1 MSGFRD
7 YFLSTAAIAAAMLA
21 CGVAVAQADDDNDH
35 SQRHGY
41 KHVLL
46 ISVDGMHAVDLKRWV
61 ESRPGGNFAQLTG
74 KGVVYPNAYT
84 TAPSDSYPGMLAQ
97 VTGATPKGGGLFYD
111 DSYDRTEYPAKAF
124 YTSQGLNDPGCVSPA
139 GTELTNFEALDKSYN
154 YSSGLVADYTAGGTL
169 GQVYTQ
175 LDPDHMQRKLV
186 NGQCVPVYPHDYV
199 RTNTIFE
206 VIKEAGMRTAW
217 SDKHPAYEDLA
228 GPSGKGL
235 DELFTPEINSQ
246 DTIDAGAQ
254 PGDDY
259 TTSYTGVRSYDSLKV
274 KAVLN
279 WIDGYDG
286 MRAQRQPVPAIFGM
300 NFQAVSVGQKLAKAG
315 HADADK
321 SLVGGYADGKAT
333 PGNALT
339 LQFQFVDDALGKF
352 VNELKAQNL
361 YDSTLIIVSAKHGQS
376 PIDVKDRVAISDA
389 LYSKVPGFG
398 TNGFE
403 ICDDEALVWLS
414 PELQQATNPATGHP
428 YYADAKAYI
437 LAHAA
442 DLHIQK
448 LLDRDELTKLYE
460 DPFHN
465 SRVPDFIA
473 ITDHGVIC
481 TGGSKLAEHGG
492 FSNDDRNVLLL
503 LSSPRIKHA
512 RVVEETAY
520 TTQIA
525 PTILHA
531 LDLNPHSLQ
540 AVRDEG
546 VEALKLK

>member
-1 MSGFRD
+1 MCGFRD
-7 YFLSTAAIAAAMLA
+7 YLLSTAAIAGAMLA
-21 CGVAVAQADDDNDH
+21 CGVAVAHADDDGPH
-35 SQRHGY
+35 GGHGY

-46 ISVDGMHAVDLKRWV
+46 ISVDGMHSIDLKRWIA
-61 ESRPGGNFAQLTG
+61 SHPGGNFAKLVDQ
-74 KGVVYPNAYT
+74 GVVYPNAYT

-97 VTGATPKGGGLFYD
+97 VTGGTPKSGGLFYD

-124 YTSQGLNDPGCVSPA
+124 YTSQGLSDPGCVGNA

-154 YSSGLVADYTAGGTL
+154 YSTALVADYTGGGTV

-186 NGQCVPVYPHDYV
+186 NGKCIPVYPHDYV

-206 VIKEAGMRTAW
+206 IIRAAGYRTVW

-228 GPSGKGL
+228 GPSGAGL
-235 DELFTPEINSQ
+235 DELYAPEINSQ
-246 DTIDAGAQ
+246 DTLDAGAQ
-254 PGDDY
+254 TGDDY
-259 TTSYTGVRSYDSLKV
+259 TTSYTGVRTYDSMKV

-286 MRAQRQPVPAIFGM
+286 ARTQRLPVPAIFGM

-315 HADADK
+315 NADSDK
-321 SLVGGYADGKAT
+321 SLVGGYADAQAT

-339 LQFQFVDDALGKF
+339 LEFQFVDDALGKF
-352 VNELKAQNL
+352 INELKAQNL
-361 YDSTLIIVSAKHGQS
+361 EDSTLIIVSAKHGQS
-376 PIDVKDRVAISDA
+376 PINVKDRVAISDA
-389 LYSKVPGFG
+389 LYAGAPGFG
-398 TNGFE
+398 ANGFE

-414 PELQQATNPATGHP
+414 PEMQQATNPATGHP

-437 LAHAA
+437 EAHATA
-442 DLHIQK
+442 LHIKQ

-481 TGGSKLAEHGG
+481 TGGTKLAEHGG
-492 FSNDDRNVLLL
+492 FSKDDRNVALLV
-503 LSSPRIKHA
+503 SSARIKHA
-512 RVVEETAY
+512 RTVEDTTF

-525 PTILHA
+525 PTILEA
-531 LDLNPHSLQ
+531 LDLDPRSLE
-540 AVRDEG
+540 AVRAGD
-546 VEALKLK
+546 VEPLK

>member
-1 MSGFRD
+1 MCGFRD
-7 YFLSTAAIAAAMLA
+7 YLLSTAAIAGAMLA
-21 CGVAVAQADDDNDH
+21 CGVAVAHADDDGPH
-35 SQRHGY
+35 GGHGY

-46 ISVDGMHAVDLKRWV
+46 ISVDGMHSIDLKRWIA
-61 ESRPGGNFAQLTG
+61 SHPGGNFAKLVDQ
-74 KGVVYPNAYT
+74 GVVYPNAYT

-97 VTGATPKGGGLFYD
+97 VTGGTPKSGGLFYD

-124 YTSQGLNDPGCVSPA
+124 YTSQGLSDPGCVGNA

-154 YSSGLVADYTAGGTL
+154 YSTALVADYTGGGTV

-186 NGQCVPVYPHDYV
+186 NGKCIPVYPHDYV

-206 VIKEAGMRTAW
+206 IIRAAGYRTVW

-228 GPSGKGL
+228 GPSGAGL
-235 DELFTPEINSQ
+235 DELYAPEINSQ
-246 DTIDAGAQ
+246 DTLDAGAQ
-254 PGDDY
+254 TGDDY
-259 TTSYTGVRSYDSLKV
+259 TTSYTGVRTYDSMKV

-286 MRAQRQPVPAIFGM
+286 ARTQRLPVPAIFGM

-315 HADADK
+315 NADSDK
-321 SLVGGYADGKAT
+321 SLIGGYADAQAT

-352 VNELKAQNL
+352 INELKAQNL
-361 YDSTLIIVSAKHGQS
+361 EDSTLIIVSAKHGQS
-376 PIDVKDRVAISDA
+376 PINVKDRVAISDA
-389 LYSKVPGFG
+389 LYANAPGFG
-398 TNGFE
+398 ANGFE

-414 PELQQATNPATGHP
+414 PEMQQATNPATGHP

-437 LAHAA
+437 EAHATA
-442 DLHIQK
+442 LHIKQ

-481 TGGSKLAEHGG
+481 TGGTKLAEHGG
-492 FSNDDRNVLLL
+492 FSKDDRNVALLV
-503 LSSPRIKHA
+503 SSARIKHA
-512 RVVEETAY
+512 RTVEDTTF

-525 PTILHA
+525 PTILEA
-531 LDLNPHSLQ
+531 LDLDPRSLET
-540 AVRDEG
+540 VRAGD
-546 VEALKLK
+546 VEPLK

>member
-1 MSGFRD
+1 MCGFRD
-7 YFLSTAAIAAAMLA
+7 YLLSTAAIAGAMLA
-21 CGVAVAQADDDNDH
+21 CGVAVAHADDDGPH
-35 SQRHGY
+35 GGHGY

-46 ISVDGMHAVDLKRWV
+46 ISVDGMHSIDLKRWIA
-61 ESRPGGNFAQLTG
+61 SHPGGNFAKLVDQ
-74 KGVVYPNAYT
+74 GVVYPNAYT

-97 VTGATPKGGGLFYD
+97 VTGGTPKSGGLFYD

-124 YTSQGLNDPGCVSPA
+124 YTSQGLSDPGCVGNA

-154 YSSGLVADYTAGGTL
+154 YSTALVADYTGGGTV

-186 NGQCVPVYPHDYV
+186 NGKCIPVYPHDYV

-206 VIKEAGMRTAW
+206 IIRAAGYRTVW

-228 GPSGKGL
+228 GPSGAGL
-235 DELFTPEINSQ
+235 DELYAPEINSQ
-246 DTIDAGAQ
+246 DTLDAGAQ
-254 PGDDY
+254 TGDDY
-259 TTSYTGVRSYDSLKV
+259 TTSYTGVRTYDSMKV

-286 MRAQRQPVPAIFGM
+286 ARTQRLPVPAIFGM
-300 NFQAVSVGQKLAKAG
+300 NFQAVSVGQKLATAG
-315 HADADK
+315 NADSDK
-321 SLVGGYADGKAT
+321 SLVGGYADAQAT

-339 LQFQFVDDALGKF
+339 LEFQFVDDALGKF
-352 VNELKAQNL
+352 INELKAQNL
-361 YDSTLIIVSAKHGQS
+361 EDSTLIIVSAKHGQS
-376 PIDVKDRVAISDA
+376 PINVKDRVAISDA
-389 LYSKVPGFG
+389 LYAGAPGFG
-398 TNGFE
+398 ANGFE

-414 PELQQATNPATGHP
+414 PEMQQATNPATGHP

-437 LAHAA
+437 EAHATA
-442 DLHIQK
+442 LHIKQ

-481 TGGSKLAEHGG
+481 TGGTKLAEHGG
-492 FSNDDRNVLLL
+492 FSKDDRNVALLV
-503 LSSPRIKHA
+503 SSARIKHA
-512 RVVEETAY
+512 RTVEDTTF

-525 PTILHA
+525 PTILEA
-531 LDLNPHSLQ
+531 LDLDPRSLE
-540 AVRDEG
+540 AVRAGD
-546 VEALKLK
+546 VEPLK

>member
-1 MSGFRD
+1 MRRFHH
-7 YFLSTAAIAAAMLA
+7 YWLSTVAIAGAMLA
-21 CGVAVAQADDDNDH
+21 CGAAVAQAEDMQH
-35 SQRHGY
+35 SHAGHGY

-46 ISVDGMHAVDLKRWV
+46 ISVDGMHAVDLQRWIQ
-61 ESRPGGNFAQLTG
+61 SRPGGNFAKLVNS
-74 KGVVYPNAYT
+74 GVVYPNAFT

-97 VTGATPKGGGLFYD
+97 VTGGTPKSGGLFYD

-124 YTSQGLNDPGCVSPA
+124 YTSQGLPDPGCVGNP

-154 YSSGLVADYTAGGTL
+154 YSTALVADFTGGGTV

-186 NGQCVPVYPHDYV
+186 NGKCVPVFPHEYV

-206 VIKEAGMRTAW
+206 IIKGAGRRAVW

-228 GPSGKGL
+228 GPSGTGL
-235 DELFTPEINSQ
+235 DELYAPEINSQ
-246 DTIDAGAQ
+246 DTLDQGAKT
-254 PGDDY
+254 GDDY
-259 TTSYTGVRSYDSLKV
+259 TTSYTGVRTYDSMKV
-274 KAVLN
+274 QAVLD

-286 MRAQRQPVPAIFGM
+286 ARTQRLPVPAIFGM
-300 NFQAVSVGQKLAKAG
+300 NFQAVSVGQKLATAG
-315 HADADK
+315 NADSDK
-321 SLVGGYADGKAT
+321 SLVGGYADAQAT

-339 LQFQFVDDALGKF
+339 LEFQYVDDALGKF
-352 VNELKAQNL
+352 INELKAQNL
-361 YDSTLIIVSAKHGQS
+361 EDSTLIIVSAKHGQS
-376 PIDVKDRVAISDA
+376 PINVKDRVAISDS
-389 LYSKVPGFG
+389 LYSGAPGFG
-398 TNGFE
+398 GNGFE

-414 PELQQATNPATGHP
+414 PEMQQATNPATGHP

-437 LAHAA
+437 QAHATA
-442 DLHIQK
+442 LHIKQ

-481 TGGSKLAEHGG
+481 TGGTKLAEHGG
-492 FSNDDRNVLLL
+492 FSKDDRNVALLV
-503 LSSPRIKHA
+503 SSPRVPDKG
-512 RVVEETAY
+512 VVIEDKSF

-525 PTILHA
+525 PTILDA
-531 LDLNPHSLQ
+531 LDLDPNSLET
-540 AVRDEG
+540 VRAG
-546 VEALKLK
+546 SVEILK

>member
-1 MSGFRD
+1 MFGFRN
-7 YFLSTAAIAAAMLA
+7 YLLSTAAIAGAMLA
-21 CGVAVAQADDDNDH
+21 CGVAFAQADSD
-35 SQRHGY
+35 SRHGY

-46 ISVDGMHAVDLKRWV
+46 ISVDGMHAVDLKRWT
-61 ESRPGGNFAQLTG
+61 ESHPGGNLASLVDN
-74 KGVVYPNAYT
+74 GVVYPNAYT

-97 VTGATPKGGGLFYD
+97 VTGGTPKSGGLFYD

-124 YTSQGLNDPGCVSPA
+124 YTSQGLADPGCVGNA
-139 GTELTNFEALDKSYN
+139 GTEVTNFEALDKSYN
-154 YSSGLVADYTAGGTL
+154 YSTALVADFTGGGTV

-186 NGQCVPVYPHDYV
+186 NGQCVPVYPHQYV

-206 VIKEAGMRTAW
+206 VIKAAGLRAVW

-228 GPSGKGL
+228 GPSGTGL
-235 DELFTPEINSQ
+235 DELYAPEINSQ
-246 DTIDAGAQ
+246 DTLDAGAQ
-254 PGDDY
+254 TGDDY
-259 TTSYTGVRSYDSLKV
+259 TTSFTGVRTYDSMKV

-286 MRAQRQPVPAIFGM
+286 ARTQRLPVPAIFGM
-300 NFQAVSVGQKLAKAG
+300 NFQAVSVGQKLAKSG
-315 HADADK
+315 DADSDK
-321 SLVGGYADGKAT
+321 SLIGGYADAQAT

-376 PIDVKDRVAISDA
+376 PINVQDRVTISDA
-389 LYSKVPGFG
+389 LYAGAPGFG
-398 TNGFE
+398 ANGFE

-414 PELQQATNPATGHP
+414 PEMQQATNPATGHP

-437 LAHAA
+437 QAHATQ
-442 DLHIQK
+442 LHIEK
-448 LLDRDELTKLYE
+448 LLDRDEMTQLYE

-481 TGGSKLAEHGG
+481 TSGSKLAEHGG
-492 FSNDDRNVLLL
+492 FSNDDRNVALLV
-503 LSSPRIKHA
+503 SSPRIRHA
-512 RVVEETAY
+512 TIVEDTTF

-525 PTILHA
+525 PTILDA
-531 LDLNPHSLQ
+531 LDLDPRSLQ

-546 VEALKLK
+546 VQVLK